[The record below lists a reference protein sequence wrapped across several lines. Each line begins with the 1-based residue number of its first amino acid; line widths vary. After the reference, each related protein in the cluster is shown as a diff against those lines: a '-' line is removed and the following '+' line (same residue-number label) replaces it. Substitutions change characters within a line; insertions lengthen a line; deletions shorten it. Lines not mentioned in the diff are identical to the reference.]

1 MRELYRLLEVRPSD
15 DFDTIRESYRRLLK
29 RYHPD
34 SGGAHADPQKLD
46 AVIDAFKRLSAARPD
61 ARPTPSAPG
70 ARRSGAA
77 AGHRGK
83 GAAAA
88 GHRGGGAAGSRSRGA
103 TAGRGAG
110 ADNGARE
117 RSRAGKPAPDG
128 DLFSLGRTLTTAGS
142 VSARTF
148 AARSLG
154 NLGKRSAFGYLKQ
167 GLEDPEQQVVIS
179 CLRAIGRLRIAHSAG
194 ALSAVFN
201 RSNAEVR
208 RVVMETV
215 AQINRLQLFRN
226 LILAGLEDDAAAV
239 RQRALKL
246 FMKLERQE
254 VE

>member
-1 MRELYRLLEVRPSD
+1 MRELYRVLEVRPSD

-34 SGGAHADPQKLD
+34 SGGPCADPQKLD
-46 AVIDAFKRLSAARPD
+46 AVIDAFKRLSV
-61 ARPTPSAPG
+61 
-70 ARRSGAA
+70 ARRDAKPAPS
-77 AGHRGK
+77 
-83 GAAAA
+83 
-88 GHRGGGAAGSRSRGA
+88 S
-103 TAGRGAG
+103 AG
-110 ADNGARE
+110 ADNGTPARDTA
-117 RSRAGKPAPDG
+117 RKPAADG

-215 AQINRLQLFRN
+215 AEINTLQLFRN
-226 LILAGLEDDAAAV
+226 LILGGLEDDAAAV

-246 FMKLERQE
+246 FVKLERQE